1 MASKDSERLRL
12 GGMALRNGLL
22 IHGPTHWAAAVR
34 DRDGQIQVASERKPA
49 LAPKLVAR
57 APGLR
62 GPLKLAE
69 AMAVLPLA
77 RRRLRAA
84 RLPFENW
91 QVVAAVGV
99 TLIVTGLLRK
109 RAPASAVREGLAQ
122 VVGAVPAVVALMDR
136 DLAAYHGV
144 EHKAIAAYEQGVDDV
159 ASVPKEHDRCGSNL
173 MVPMMLLSAGGTVL
187 LERLVEKPN
196 AAARAGVGL
205 GGASIA
211 VEMFAWSDRHHGD
224 PLAEA
229 FHTPGREIQ
238 RRWATKEPTAEQ
250 LEVGL
255 AAMAEI
261 LRVESSPSPPSRVT
275 RERNSWAGLRR
286 LARVFG
292 RIDHIGVAVEDLDAA
307 IALYEQ
313 SFEMVLAHR
322 ETVESQG
329 VEAVLLDVGDGHVE
343 LLAPLGPDTAVGKF
357 LARKGEGLHHV
368 AYAVDDIDAAL
379 ARIAATGIELIDSE
393 PRVGI
398 RDSRVAFLHP
408 RSTGGVLTEIVEP
421 AGGH

>member
-1 MASKDSERLRL
+1 MASKDAERLRL

-34 DRDGQIQVASERKPA
+34 DREGGIEVASERKPE

-57 APGLR
+57 VPGLR

-77 RRRLRAA
+77 RRRLPAA

-91 QVVAAVGV
+91 RVIAATGV
-99 TLIVTGLLRK
+99 TLAATGLLRR
-109 RAPASAVREGLAQ
+109 RAPASALREGFAQ
-122 VVGAVPAVVALMDR
+122 VVGAVPAMVALMDR

-144 EHKAIAAYEQGVDDV
+144 EHKAIAAYEQGIDDV

-173 MVPMMLLSAGGTVL
+173 IVPMMLLSAGGTAL
-187 LERLVEKPN
+187 LERLVEHPN

-238 RRWATKEPTAEQ
+238 RHWATKEPTPEQ

-255 AAMAEI
+255 AALAEI
-261 LRVESSPSPPSRVT
+261 LRVEHGNGDDGLPP
-275 RERNSWAGLRR
+275 
-286 LARVFG
+286 
-292 RIDHIGVAVEDLDAA
+292 AA
-307 IALYEQ
+307 
-313 SFEMVLAHR
+313 
-322 ETVESQG
+322 
-329 VEAVLLDVGDGHVE
+329 
-343 LLAPLGPDTAVGKF
+343 
-357 LARKGEGLHHV
+357 
-368 AYAVDDIDAAL
+368 
-379 ARIAATGIELIDSE
+379 
-393 PRVGI
+393 
-398 RDSRVAFLHP
+398 
-408 RSTGGVLTEIVEP
+408 
-421 AGGH
+421 